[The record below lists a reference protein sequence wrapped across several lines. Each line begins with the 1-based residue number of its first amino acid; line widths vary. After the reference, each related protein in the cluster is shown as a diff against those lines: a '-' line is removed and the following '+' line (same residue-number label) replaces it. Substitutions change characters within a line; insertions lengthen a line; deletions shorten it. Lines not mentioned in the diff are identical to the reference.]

1 MMSGMP
7 IPSQFAAMGLDLWA
21 PKRSVVVDMVMVQL
35 ISLVLL
41 MLGVLVF
48 RANELSTNEATFYL
62 VGLFGSMIFLS
73 AVYARISRM

>member
-1 MMSGMP
+1 MMSGVP
-7 IPSQFAAMGLDLWA
+7 IPYQFATMGLDLWS
-21 PKRSVVVDMVMVQL
+21 PKRSVIVDMVMVQL

>member
-7 IPSQFAAMGLDLWA
+7 IPSQFAAMGLDLWS
-21 PKRSVVVDMVMVQL
+21 PKRSVVVDMVQL

>member
-1 MMSGMP
+1 MMSGVP
-7 IPSQFAAMGLDLWA
+7 IPSQFAAMGLDLWS

>member
-7 IPSQFAAMGLDLWA
+7 IPPQFAAMGLDLWS

-35 ISLVLL
+35 ISLVIL